1 MGVLTVSAP
10 NLKNATEALKPCNL
24 DTQDENITKFRGFNQ
39 RYFRW
44 VRGRSAIDDLGT
56 EN

>member
-1 MGVLTVSAP
+1 MVVLTVSTP